1 MERNKLAYPIDL
13 AKEVFNFFYL
23 NESSLKV
30 TVQNLESLF
39 EVAYFASLKTEELQ
53 PIRVRLTYINK
64 NMPDFNPPKRIMK
77 NRWSYIRFKE
87 DVELNI
93 SNLVKI
99 AKAADPAVTALA
111 VDFINDKW
119 IIWGMIDQEDSYHN
133 FILNES
139 STGPER
145 PGVFYLDIEDLAEL
159 VVYKGYK
166 QIASLKKSVLINNQI
181 DVFKEGLVIEKL
193 REYIYEYIV
202 KVENR
207 TDEEVYG
214 SRDNWN
220 SILKQKW
227 ISIICRTLINIKEYR
242 HGGAIL
248 IENNI
253 LEEDLNIK
261 YNIFYDRLG
270 IQMLEYGE
278 SLVKLNYLEDR
289 IFDQIM
295 GNSRAGI
302 SNLLINKKDCTLID
316 VKEYENSISGAIKYI
331 SSLSSVDGLVLMNS
345 KFEVHGFG
353 VEILCNEKPP
363 KIYIANDAK
372 GKHLKEVNYEHFGT
386 RHRSMMRY
394 CYKKPNS
401 IGFVISQDGDIRV
414 IMNKENNILL
424 WNNIKI
430 LNNDH

>member
-1 MERNKLAYPIDL
+1 MEKNKFAYPIDL
-13 AKEVFNFFYL
+13 AREVYNFFYL
-23 NESSLKV
+23 NGTNLKV
-30 TVQNLESLF
+30 TVEDLESLF

-64 NMPDFNPPKRIMK
+64 NIPDFNPPKRIMK
-77 NRWSYIRFKE
+77 NRWSYIRFKD
-87 DVELNI
+87 DVELTI

-99 AKAADPAVTALA
+99 AKAADPEVTALA
-111 VDFINDKW
+111 VDFINGKW

-145 PGVFYLDIEDLAEL
+145 PGVFYVNIEELAEL
-159 VVYKGYK
+159 VVYRGYK

-181 DVFKEGLVIEKL
+181 DVFKAGIVIEKL
-193 REYIYEYIV
+193 QEYIYEYIR
-202 KVENR
+202 KVEDR
-207 TDEEVYG
+207 TDDEIYG
-214 SRDNWN
+214 SRESFN

-227 ISIICRTLINIKEYR
+227 ISIICRILINIKEYR

-248 IENNI
+248 IDNNI
-253 LEEDLNIK
+253 LKEDLNIK
-261 YNIFYDRLG
+261 YNILYERLG
-270 IQMLEYGE
+270 KQMLEYGE
-278 SLVKLNYLEDR
+278 SLIKLNYLEDR

-302 SNLLINKKDCTLID
+302 SNLLINKKDCTVID

-331 SSLSSVDGLVLMNS
+331 SSLSCVDGLVLMNS
-345 KFEVHGFG
+345 KFEVNGFG

-372 GKHLKEVNYEHFGT
+372 GEFLKEVHYEHFGT

-414 IMNKENNILL
+414 ILNKDNNIII

-430 LNNDH
+430 LNNNH

>member
-1 MERNKLAYPIDL
+1 MEKNKFAYPIDL
-13 AKEVFNFFYL
+13 AKEVYNFFYL
-23 NESSLKV
+23 NGTALKV
-30 TVQNLESLF
+30 TVEDLESLF

-53 PIRVRLTYINK
+53 PIKVRLTYINK
-64 NMPDFNPPKRIMK
+64 NIPDFNPPKRIMK
-77 NRWSYIRFKE
+77 NRWSYIRFKD
-87 DVELNI
+87 DVELTI

-99 AKAADPAVTALA
+99 AKAADPEVTALA
-111 VDFINDKW
+111 VDFVNGKW

-139 STGPER
+139 NTGPER
-145 PGVFYLDIEDLAEL
+145 PGTFYLDIEELAEL

-193 REYIYEYIV
+193 QEYIYEYIMN
-202 KVENR
+202 VENR
-207 TDEEVYG
+207 THDEIYG
-214 SRDNWN
+214 HRDSWTGT
-220 SILKQKW
+220 LKQKW
-227 ISIICRTLINIKEYR
+227 ISIICRILINIKEYR

-248 IENNI
+248 IDNDI
-253 LEEDLNIK
+253 LDEDLDIK
-261 YNIFYDRLG
+261 YNILYNRLG
-270 IQMLEYGE
+270 NQILEYGE
-278 SLVKLNYLEDR
+278 SLVKLNFLEDR

-295 GNSRAGI
+295 GSSKAGI

-331 SSLSSVDGLVLMNS
+331 SSLSCVDGLVLMNS
-345 KFEVHGFG
+345 KFEVNGFG

-363 KIYIANDAK
+363 KIYIAKDAR
-372 GKHLKEVNYEHFGT
+372 GRRLQEVRYEHFGT

-414 IMNKENNILL
+414 MMNKNDSVIL